1 MPIVPKA
8 ITRYLTRKLKR
19 KQGDERFENTMTAIN
34 YKASFL
40 VPDFVEI
47 QRRSFS
53 RFLEK
58 GIIEEFSKINPIR
71 SDISKFELT
80 FYPES
85 YLIISPEYTVTEAVL
100 QGKTYSCKLYLP
112 AKLSSEHRARRT
124 NRNKVNAKHQ
134 ASGPQEAPGGHP
146 LADDSN
152 PSQPLWT
159 SPQHDGNNVQLTR
172 TASLKDSDELAKL
185 GESYGPVSPSLTESV
200 NSATRGPKPL
210 LPEARPPLSKG
221 GPMGQVLKTGNP
233 LGRNW
238 VTGTSKRPEE
248 RPGTVSPW
256 TGQPSLRFPRGPS
269 WGKGPTSFE
278 SEARLPVPA
287 APARASAAR
296 PYKTWP
302 TGRLG
307 REPGEDNALAN
318 GTETTL
324 SWVLVGNLPLMTKR
338 GHFIVNGSPR
348 VVINQL
354 VRSPGVYF
362 HERTWGFGKRKK
374 RIVYADFVS
383 RRGAW
388 LRIQAD
394 KEGDTWARLKKTPK
408 VPFALFYEGMSI
420 CERNPREWTIAD
432 REALLELHEEVNPT
446 KKDLSPENGH
456 QFLVQK
462 FKNRRTYDLGR
473 VGRKRLNKRFGLSI
487 SSHQLTSQDLYA
499 AFEQI
504 QELQNDR
511 ILVDDIDHLKNR
523 RVRASGELV
532 QGQFETGL
540 YRLEKA
546 ILSKMRKPPK
556 EVSPRTLLNT
566 KPLNAALREFFGS
579 SPLSQYMD
587 QTNPLA
593 EITQKRRISSLG
605 PGGISRETA
614 GMAVRGIH
622 PTHYGRICPI
632 ETPEGKN
639 AGLVNSLTTYTRVG
653 DDGILETPYFHV
665 LQGQVQAR
673 MGFQYFSAGN
683 EEHGEFRVAPG
694 DVQLSTYKL
703 LPATPFPVREA
714 GNREEDFRHADRE
727 GVNYMA
733 ISPIQMISVATSLI
747 PFLEHDDANRA
758 LMGSNMQRQA
768 VPLLQP
774 ERPLVG
780 TGLEALVVAESG
792 HALQAELSGYVSC
805 VSGGR
810 VSVHSCLPGNRRE
823 TALRNDSLSV
833 VTKPDGTEWLQP
845 QATALT
851 ARGWGFEGLASRGFT
866 GAGLTGL
873 TGAGALAQAR
883 FAERALAQ
891 ARSAGRRHASLASH
905 RPHKGSKATLASLPM
920 HAQQGQRGGRGPG
933 PVRPALVRPA
943 AARPFWHGVH
953 RLNLANGAEIG
964 SFERQ
969 SPVGSIGPIRPLD
982 TAYLALNG
990 NGNKSV
996 YPRLR
1001 ETAPVEQLV
1010 PASISSSRYRARKLS
1025 YLRHGLSLSSGTGPQ
1040 CPNPLILPWKR
1051 GNQGQALCENKFSKV
1066 NGAPAGI
1073 RGSWSGSETTLSS
1086 LSPVTEQALQASHAS
1101 RGQASQAS
1109 QGQASQGFGVSLNG
1123 PDPKPV
1129 PCIPTGCKD
1138 GFEGHP
1144 NTARPMNGQGPSS
1157 KPVSWNGW
1165 TDASEGSGRQG
1176 SPHLQGDWQS
1186 DVFTRDYHLQRYH
1199 RSNQETCLTQT
1210 SAVSEG
1216 DWVQKGD
1223 LLADCSASRLGELAL
1238 GRNILI
1244 AYLPWEGY
1252 NFEDAV
1258 VISERLISDDV
1269 YTSIHVQKYDIEIRE
1284 TRFGVEKITP
1294 QIPGITDGEKERLD
1308 WRGIAKIGSW
1318 VKEGD
1323 ILVGKVSPKSS
1334 QPLSPYERL
1343 AYDIANVEAATTEDT
1358 SLRVPK
1364 GVEGRVINCQ
1374 SFQAPSVAIEEQA
1387 LSPGRVRIYLA
1398 EKRKLQVGDKVA
1410 GRHGNKGIVSTVLP
1424 RQDMPY
1430 LPDGTIVDM
1439 VLNPLGIPSRMN
1451 VGQVFECLL
1460 GLAGVQLGQQF
1471 KITPFDEIYGAE
1483 ASRSLVYLKLY
1494 QAKLRTNQDWLF
1506 NPRFPGKTA
1515 LLDGRTGRLFDQ
1527 WVTVGYAYMLKL
1539 VHLVDEKIHARS
1551 TGPYSLVTKQPL
1563 GGRSKHGGQ
1572 RLGEMEV
1579 WALEG
1584 FGAAYT
1590 LQEMLTSKSDDV
1602 VGREQV
1608 VEAILFKGKMS
1619 LGNPE
1624 AFKVLV
1630 RELQSLC
1637 LDVGVYAISP
1647 GRLQREAVDIGRIP

>member
-1 MPIVPKA
+1 
-8 ITRYLTRKLKR
+8 
-19 KQGDERFENTMTAIN
+19 MTAIN

-58 GIIEEFSKINPIR
+58 GIVEEFSKINPIR
-71 SDISKFELT
+71 SEISKFELT

-85 YLIISPEYTVTEAVL
+85 YLIIAPEYTVTEAVL

-112 AKLSSEHRARRT
+112 AKLFSEDRAGRI
-124 NRNKVNAKHQ
+124 NRNKVNVK
-134 ASGPQEAPGGHP
+134 
-146 LADDSN
+146 
-152 PSQPLWT
+152 SQPLGSHKT
-159 SPQHDGNNVQLTR
+159 LGEQPLT
-172 TASLKDSDELAKL
+172 TASTPVGPLWKSSQYNANNTQPHSGVSLKGSDELIKL
-185 GESYGPVSPSLTESV
+185 EKVDEYLTPSMARGSLATPGHRGGGHRTPSLTERITLAK
-200 NSATRGPKPL
+200 NSRIGKAATLGQISQLIKPSTRQ
-210 LPEARPPLSKG
+210 P
-221 GPMGQVLKTGNP
+221 
-233 LGRNW
+233 
-238 VTGTSKRPEE
+238 
-248 RPGTVSPW
+248 
-256 TGQPSLRFPRGPS
+256 GQPATTVPRVRQFARRNLDFAVGGLTEGNSLFN
-269 WGKGPTSFE
+269 
-278 SEARLPVPA
+278 
-287 APARASAAR
+287 
-296 PYKTWP
+296 
-302 TGRLG
+302 LG
-307 REPGEDNALAN
+307 
-318 GTETTL
+318 ETTL

-338 GHFIVNGSPR
+338 GHFIINGSPR

-354 VRSPGVYF
+354 LRSPGVYF
-362 HERTWGFGKRKK
+362 HERTWGFGKRKR

-394 KEGDTWARLKKTPK
+394 KEGDIWARLKKTPK
-408 VPFALFYEGMSI
+408 VPFPLFYEGMAI
-420 CERNPREWTIAD
+420 CEQDPKEWTIAD

-446 KKDLSPENGH
+446 KKDLSPENGQ
-456 QFLVQK
+456 QFIVQK
-462 FKNRRTYDLGR
+462 FKNPRTYDLGP
-473 VGRKRLNKRFGLSI
+473 VGRKRLNKRFGLAVASQ
-487 SSHQLTSQDLYA
+487 QLTSQDLYA

-523 RVRASGELV
+523 RVRSSGELV
-532 QGQFETGL
+532 QSQFETGL

-556 EVSPRTLLNT
+556 EISVRTLLNT

-653 DDGILETPYFHV
+653 DDGILETPYYRV
-665 LQGQVQAR
+665 LQGQVQAG
-673 MGFQYFSAGN
+673 MGFQYFSAGG
-683 EEHGEFRVAPG
+683 EENGEFRVAPG
-694 DVQLSTYKL
+694 DIHLSTCKL
-703 LPATPFPVREA
+703 LPPTPFPVRET
-714 GNREEDFRHADRE
+714 GNRQEDFRHSDR
-727 GVNYMA
+727 GAVNYMA
-733 ISPIQMISVATSLI
+733 ISPIQMISVATALI

-768 VPLLQP
+768 VPLIQP
-774 ERPLVG
+774 ERPFVG

-792 HALQAELSGYVSC
+792 HALQADLSGYISAVTGEG
-805 VSGGR
+805 VII
-810 VSVHSCLPGNRRE
+810 HSYLPS
-823 TALRNDSLSV
+823 TQTD
-833 VTKPDGTEWLQP
+833 
-845 QATALT
+845 TALT
-851 ARGWGFEGLASRGFT
+851 NDYLAV
-866 GAGLTGL
+866 
-873 TGAGALAQAR
+873 AGARDHVVSSNDKFVDGKQEEAMPAVRLL
-883 FAERALAQ
+883 ALAV
-891 ARSAGRRHASLASH
+891 ASN
-905 RPHKGSKATLASLPM
+905 
-920 HAQQGQRGGRGPG
+920 
-933 PVRPALVRPA
+933 
-943 AARPFWHGVH
+943 
-953 RLNLANGAEIG
+953 RL
-964 SFERQ
+964 
-969 SPVGSIGPIRPLD
+969 
-982 TAYLALNG
+982 
-990 NGNKSV
+990 
-996 YPRLR
+996 
-1001 ETAPVEQLV
+1001 
-1010 PASISSSRYRARKLS
+1010 RARKIS
-1025 YLRHGLSLSSGTGPQ
+1025 YLKHGSNAGVSTQYANLAAWEFVGLA
-1040 CPNPLILPWKR
+1040 LPAMHER
-1051 GNQGQALCENKFSKV
+1051 VC
-1066 NGAPAGI
+1066 GAPSPFPLSIPEEKKWAEGNLPRTEI
-1073 RGSWSGSETTLSS
+1073 NKIESGLEATLSWFT
-1086 LSPVTEQALQASHAS
+1086 PVAKQDWLNTVSRPIRQQVPHLAS
-1101 RGQASQAS
+1101 GWQP
-1109 QGQASQGFGVSLNG
+1109 GVFSLNY
-1123 PDPKPV
+1123 D
-1129 PCIPTGCKD
+1129 
-1138 GFEGHP
+1138 
-1144 NTARPMNGQGPSS
+1144 
-1157 KPVSWNGW
+1157 
-1165 TDASEGSGRQG
+1165 
-1176 SPHLQGDWQS
+1176 LQS
-1186 DVFTRDYHLQRYH
+1186 YE
-1199 RSNQETCLTQT
+1199 RSNQETCLTQA

-1223 LLADCSASRLGELAL
+1223 LLADCSASKFGELAL
-1238 GRNILI
+1238 GKNILI

-1258 VISERLISDDV
+1258 VISERLVSDDV
-1269 YTSIHVQKYDIEIRE
+1269 YTSIHVQKYDIEVRE

-1294 QIPGITDGEKERLD
+1294 QLPGISDGEKEHLD

-1374 SFQAPSVAIEEQA
+1374 SFEMPNITIAGGSLATPPLARGGDRTPGHQGGPLLPTQ
-1387 LSPGRVRIYLA
+1387 SPGRVRIYLA

-1430 LPDGTIVDM
+1430 LPDGSIVDM

-1460 GLAGVQLGQQF
+1460 GLAGAQLGQQF

-1494 QAKLRTNQDWLF
+1494 QARLRTNQDWLF
-1506 NPRFPGKTA
+1506 NPRFPGKTP

-1584 FGAAYT
+1584 FGAAYI

-1647 GRLQREAVDIGRIP
+1647 GRLRREAVDIGRIP